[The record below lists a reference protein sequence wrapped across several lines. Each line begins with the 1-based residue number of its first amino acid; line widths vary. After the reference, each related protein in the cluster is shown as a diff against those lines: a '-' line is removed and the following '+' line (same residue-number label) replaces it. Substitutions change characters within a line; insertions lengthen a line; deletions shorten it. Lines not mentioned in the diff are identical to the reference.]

1 MTFNINN
8 NKSHK
13 HANRLFWVLIFVS
26 LLLISARLTPT
37 IQAMKYLAYS
47 ILSPTLKLTSD
58 SFTGT
63 NNLIFNIINIIKVNQ
78 ENIKLKKQLLDL
90 SDQVKDYQSLIDD
103 NIRLRQL
110 LNLPQKNHSTTIF
123 ANVIIREPSQWYQW
137 MIINKGS
144 EDGVKK
150 DSPVIAIVNGS
161 QYCAFGRII
170 EIYKSTSKV
179 ALLTNSLSSIPV
191 QIKNSQIDCL
201 ADGYNSQY
209 LKLNYIP
216 QSVNLNVGDEII
228 TSQLNSSFDK
238 GIDIGKIIKISK
250 TNSGEYSDVS
260 VMPYSQMERVYE
272 VVVLVP
278 NEEN

>member
-1 MTFNINN
+1 FNINK

-13 HANRLFWVLIFVS
+13 HADRLFWVLICIS

-47 ILSPTLKLTSD
+47 VLSPTLKLTSD

-63 NNLIFNIINIIKVNQ
+63 NNLIINIINIIKVNQ

-90 SDQVKDYQSLIDD
+90 SDQLKDYQSLIND
-103 NIRLRQL
+103 NVRLRQL

-144 EDGVKK
+144 EDGIKQ
-150 DSPVIAIVNGS
+150 DSPVIAIVNNS
-161 QYCAFGRII
+161 QYCAFGRIV

-179 ALLTNSLSSIPV
+179 ALLTNSLSSIPA

-216 QSVNLNVGDEII
+216 QFVELNIGDEII

-238 GIDIGKIIKISK
+238 GIDIGKIVKISK

>member
-1 MTFNINN
+1 MTFNTN
-8 NKSHK
+8 NKSDR
-13 HANRLFWVLIFVS
+13 HANRLFWVLVFISV
-26 LLLISARLTPT
+26 LMISARLTPT
-37 IQAMKYLAYS
+37 VQAVKYLAYS
-47 ILSPTLKLTSD
+47 ILSPTIKFTSD

-78 ENIKLKKQLLDL
+78 ENIKLKQQILDL
-90 SDQVKDYQSLIDD
+90 SDKLKDYQSLIDD
-103 NIRLRQL
+103 NVRLRQL
-110 LNLPQKNHSTTIF
+110 LDFPQKKDSTTIF
-123 ANVIIREPSQWYQW
+123 ANVIIREPSQWFQW

-144 EDGVKK
+144 KDGIKK
-150 DSPVIAIVNGS
+150 DSPVIAIVNNS
-161 QYCAFGRII
+161 RYCALGRIV
-170 EIYKSTSKV
+170 EVFKSTSKV

-216 QSVNLNVGDEII
+216 QSVDLKTGDEII

-250 TNSGEYSDVS
+250 TNAGEYSDVS
-260 VMPYSQMERVYE
+260 VMPYSQTERVYE

-278 NEEN
+278 NEVN